1 MSNLLK
7 NEIFKTLK
15 SSNLFCDKEGEVLRD
30 KVIDYAIKNNNEL
43 LNLLINNKKIEETF
57 FLTKN
62 KFKFFKSDLFI
73 DYIKD
78 KDFLENSYTKFKNKI
93 GLAKNNN
100 FLSDED
106 NIILNWP
113 FKDTVLVGGQSTMK
127 YTRIKRNFFK

>member
-7 NEIFKTLK
+7 DEIFKTLK

-30 KVIDYAIKNNNEL
+30 KVIDYAIKNNDEL

-73 DYIKD
+73 DYVKD
-78 KDFLENSYTKFKNKI
+78 KDFL
-93 GLAKNNN
+93 
-100 FLSDED
+100 
-106 NIILNWP
+106 
-113 FKDTVLVGGQSTMK
+113 
-127 YTRIKRNFFK
+127 